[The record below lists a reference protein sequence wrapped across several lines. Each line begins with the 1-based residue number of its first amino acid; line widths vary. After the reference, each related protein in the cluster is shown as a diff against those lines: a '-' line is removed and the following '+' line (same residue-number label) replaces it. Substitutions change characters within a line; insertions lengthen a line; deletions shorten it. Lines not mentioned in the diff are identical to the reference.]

1 MSKKKLL
8 IPIEWL
14 ALLFLIFGSCEKS
27 AVENQKDVV
36 VLKTQAQGTHLSLID
51 AITLELLELGPA
63 LGMIGSVAIIEDY
76 IIILDGLRESVE
88 VFDIEG
94 NYKWSIGS
102 RGDGEG
108 QYKIPI
114 YSTIIPNTDQIL
126 IYDGGTG
133 RILRFSI
140 KGKFLGQVKL
150 PERRFIN
157 RMVVSEDHNLIHT
170 YVEKNKN
177 GMLCVTSLDKG
188 EDLAKF
194 KVCDTQYKN
203 LFFGLQDYQGLAYDE
218 VRKIIYF
225 ALPWENKVMRIDL
238 TAQDFL
244 TPITINHPKFVS
256 LKLDEVDDSKDVRKL
271 SQYKFSRLYGMHL
284 LSSGD
289 MLLRYMFE
297 DSSMS
302 TALILLSDLS
312 IQPSAQEMKNELG
325 YNTFTGLEMSV
336 YEYSPPADDED
347 TNGWIRVYRLIDPQ
361 KAQPLPVNGESQ
373 L

>member
-1 MSKKKLL
+1 MKKKLWM
-8 IPIEWL
+8 PVSWL
-14 ALLFLIFGSCEKS
+14 VLFFLIFGSCEKN
-27 AVENQKDVV
+27 AVENQKDVIV
-36 VLKTQAQGTHLSLID
+36 RKTQAQGPQLSLLN
-51 AITLELLELGPA
+51 AIILELPEMGPA
-63 LGMIGSVAIIEDY
+63 LGMIGSVTIVEDY
-76 IIILDGLRESVE
+76 IIILDDLRESVE

-114 YSTIIPNTDQIL
+114 YSTSIPNTGQIL
-126 IYDGGTG
+126 VYDGGTG

-140 KGKFLGQVKL
+140 KGDFFGQVKL

-157 RMVVSEDHNLIHT
+157 RMLVSEEHNFIHT
-170 YVEKNKN
+170 YVDKNKN
-177 GMLCVTSLDKG
+177 GMLCVTSLDTG

-194 KVCDTQYKN
+194 KVCDEQYRN
-203 LFFGLQDYQGLAYDE
+203 LFFYLQSYQGLAYDE

-225 ALPWENKVMRIDL
+225 ALPWEEKIMRIDL
-238 TAQDFL
+238 TAQEFL
-244 TPITINHPKFVS
+244 TPIVTTHPKFVS
-256 LKLDEVDDSKDVRKL
+256 LKLDEVDDRKDTRKFAQ
-271 SQYKFSRLYGMHL
+271 SKFSRLDGISL

-289 MLLRYMFE
+289 MLIRYILE

-312 IQPSAQEMKNELG
+312 VQPDAQEVKNELG
-325 YNTFTGLEMSV
+325 YNSFASHGMSV
-336 YEYSPPADDED
+336 YKYSSPAVGED
-347 TNGWIRVYRLIDPQ
+347 TNGRISIYRLIDPQ
-361 KAQPLPVNGESQ
+361 PLPVNGKSQ